1 MAKGQTQRYKR
12 GHENHKMWGKRLRKG
27 NSFLEGVWAYF
38 TKSKEN
44 IYRKGL
50 TYLKNRAATNK
61 KHTIDSQMPKRRE
74 NKHEIKGNYQTTKR
88 KRSKRRNKESTGK
101 QSLKWQ

>member
-50 TYLKNRAATNK
+50 TYLKKQGNHKSKTYNRFTK
-61 KHTIDSQMPKRRE
+61 I
-74 NKHEIKGNYQTTKR
+74 KR
-88 KRSKRRNKESTGK
+88 KYEHNTKKTIKLQKEK
-101 QSLKWQ
+101 QKVKERDTMEIQNQ

>member
-38 TKSKEN
+38 TKSNES

-50 TYLKNRAATNK
+50 TYLKKQGNHKSKTYNTVRKAK
-61 KHTIDSQMPKRRE
+61 RKDHKHNAKE
-74 NKHEIKGNYQTTKR
+74 NQQITKGKR
-88 KRSKRRNKESTGK
+88 KRNKEEIQNQLENK
-101 QSLKWQ
+101 V